1 MPRRPLTDT
10 ELREKFDRVVSGI
23 APATAAR
30 LFEQF
35 AALETVK
42 DIGALEFS

>member
-1 MPRRPLTDT
+1 MPKRPLTDA
-10 ELREKFDRVVSGI
+10 ELREKFDRVVTGI
-23 APATAAR
+23 PAATAAR

-42 DIGALEFS
+42 DVAALQFD